1 MDVKDLIA
9 RVYPSVDP
17 HGHTAEAIRA
27 SPYYVQSQSLSDE
40 PPKKFQYGRDDR
52 ETTEPTQEEDA
63 KVSAYDG
70 RPFIEI
76 RFSKIPRS
84 SHGVIF
90 GCNRKSDVVLPN
102 LRGLSHF
109 HFSLTFDERRR
120 FIVKDLGSLMGTEVT
135 YDNKGKGKRR
145 NFNWIISGDRKAL
158 QEQNIIINIHENVK
172 FEIVAINHNITS
184 PSYIDNV
191 EKFCQGSVTAEGL
204 LDDLNI
210 PLRPDTEFAT
220 EAHTPGEGPICLK
233 KKIGEGAFG
242 VVIHCWDVSTGDEN
256 VIKRPTDATIR
267 KFLRAG
273 ANKEAKLDK
282 DRKKWKAEAENMKN
296 LIHPH
301 IVQLFDVIDDPYP
314 QLVLEYIPGGPLSQL
329 ENITISESMLVLT
342 QCLSA
347 LTLIH
352 ENGLAHRDISPNN
365 ILVKSREPLVV
376 VLADFGLS
384 KDAEQ
389 LLSKCGTAPFAAP
402 EIFEDRSFARYSAV
416 VDIWSLG
423 VVMCRILGILPS
435 YSMHMY
441 NLRHNVTKLSWCS
454 MVVDSVGKLYRR
466 RPDSLKQFLLLS
478 MLVLFPEG
486 RSSARRCYERVKE
499 LPDRIVGDEA
509 CDRISDV
516 LWREATVV
524 YASDTDTDEQTTV
537 RPRDAAPAITAGEAN
552 DDERSTD
559 GMSSRNSSSGGGSTR
574 QRIAAAPPPSR
585 QSEARSSLKRPT
597 AEMASQNPKLKRR
610 GRASISQSDSFL
622 DTEVG
627 PEAVEAAAVLQM
639 LEDARAQ
646 KR

>member
-1 MDVKDLIA
+1 MHFTPNDESHVAALSLEELQDCQHDWTGFRLN
-9 RVYPSVDP
+9 PSSDNKP
-17 HGHTAEAIRA
+17 WT
-27 SPYYVQSQSLSDE
+27 SKTSLLSLSDE

-267 KFLRAG
+267 KFLRTG

-296 LIHPH
+296 LIH
-301 IVQLFDVIDDPYP
+301 LFDVIDDPYP

-402 EIFEDRSFARYSAV
+402 DIFEDRSFARYSAV

-435 YSMHMY
+435 YSMHM
-441 NLRHNVTKLSWCS
+441 
-454 MVVDSVGKLYRR
+454 
-466 RPDSLKQFLLLS
+466 
-478 MLVLFPEG
+478 
-486 RSSARRCYERVKE
+486 
-499 LPDRIVGDEA
+499 
-509 CDRISDV
+509 ISDV

-646 KR
+646 SAVARYCLVKYSSSPTVIPGQAI